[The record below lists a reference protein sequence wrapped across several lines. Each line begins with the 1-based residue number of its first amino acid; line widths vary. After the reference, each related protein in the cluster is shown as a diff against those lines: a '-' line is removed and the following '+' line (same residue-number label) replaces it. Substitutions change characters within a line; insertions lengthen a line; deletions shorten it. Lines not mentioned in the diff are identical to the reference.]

1 MLVLLQIAKMVMKYH
16 QDKEQREVR
25 AEKEEGLKLRRIAS
39 NIAKMVKEFW
49 SNIEKVK
56 TARCYVALLLSSHIY
71 HFYVH
76 LLLTVSFLTYRYNLL
91 PLALDE

>member
-56 TARCYVALLLSSHIY
+56 TARCCVALLLSFIY

-76 LLLTVSFLTYRYNLL
+76 LLLTVSFPTCRFNLL
-91 PLALDE
+91 LLALDE